1 MISLVVSKP
10 SVNDCSEIVNI
21 ANKVYFETEKEFWK
35 KGYYR
40 ISTTECLNYID
51 EGKITVAKLDNQV
64 VGFVLAG
71 PKSGLTFE
79 FSMLTTDFTY
89 QKKGVGKLLVNEVF
103 KSARKMGFKYLEI
116 EVLTP
121 KHWTH
126 SQKEFLTK
134 WYTNLG
140 FKFVET
146 FSFESKYP
154 SHLKFLKCELEF
166 KLYKKRL

>member
-10 SVNDCSEIVNI
+10 SINDCSEIVNI

-51 EGKITVAKLDNQV
+51 EGKITVAKLGNRV
-64 VGFVLAG
+64 VGFVISG
-71 PKSGLTFE
+71 PKSEFTFE
-79 FSMLTTDFTY
+79 FSMLTTDFNY
-89 QKKGVGKLLVNEVF
+89 QKKGVGKLLVNDVF
-103 KSARKMGFKYLEI
+103 KRAINKGYKYLEI

-121 KHWTH
+121 KHWAH

-140 FKFVET
+140 FNFIET

-154 SHLKFLKCELEF
+154 SHLKFLKSELEF